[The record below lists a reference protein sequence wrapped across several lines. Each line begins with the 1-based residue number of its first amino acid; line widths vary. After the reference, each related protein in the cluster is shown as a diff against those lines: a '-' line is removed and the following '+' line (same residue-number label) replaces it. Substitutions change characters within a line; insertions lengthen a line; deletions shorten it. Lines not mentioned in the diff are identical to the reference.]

1 MGSRRE
7 RIEEARQIWG
17 DENVETVMLLVE
29 MADPDGAW
37 AGFMD
42 MNQEELA
49 DCVEFIYF
57 GEDD

>member
-1 MGSRRE
+1 MGTKRQ
-7 RIEEARQIWG
+7 RIEEARGIWG
-17 DENVETVMLLVE
+17 DEAVETVVLLVE

-37 AGFMD
+37 SEFMD
-42 MNQEELA
+42 RNQEEMA

>member
-1 MGSRRE
+1 
-7 RIEEARQIWG
+7 
-17 DENVETVMLLVE
+17 

-37 AGFMD
+37 SEFMD
-42 MNQEELA
+42 RNQEEMA

>member
-1 MGSRRE
+1 MTKKQ
-7 RIEEARQIWG
+7 RIEEARVIFG
-17 DENVETVMLLVE
+17 DDAVDTVLLLVE

-42 MNQEELA
+42 MNQEEMA

-57 GEDD
+57 GEED